1 MAAYNAN
8 VKIVINDIGVAA
20 DTVSGSLAADIKAA
34 VNALDSTSQAI
45 LDISVVKLDRS
56 RVAYIIL
63 YT

>member
-8 VKIVINDIGVAA
+8 CKIVINDISAEA
-20 DTVSGSLAADIKAA
+20 DSVSGSLAADIIAA
-34 VNALDSTSQAI
+34 VNALDSTSEAI
-45 LDISVVKLDRS
+45 LDVSVVKLDAT

>member
-1 MAAYNAN
+1 MAAYNSN
-8 VKIVINDIGVAA
+8 VKIVINDISDEA
-20 DTVSGSLAADIKAA
+20 DSVSGSLAADIKAA

-45 LDISVVKLDRS
+45 IDVQCVKLDSS

>member
-8 VKIVINDIGVAA
+8 CKIVINDISAEA
-20 DTVSGSLAADIKAA
+20 DSVSGSLAAAIIAA
-34 VNALDSTSQAI
+34 VKALDSTSEAI
-45 LDISVVKLDRS
+45 LDVSVVKLDAT

>member
-1 MAAYNAN
+1 MSAYNAN
-8 VKIVINDIGVAA
+8 VKVVFNDISDAA
-20 DTVSGSLAADIKAA
+20 DSVSGSLAADVIAA

-45 LDISVVKLDRS
+45 IDISVVKLDRS

>member
-1 MAAYNAN
+1 MADYNAN
-8 VKIVINDIGVAA
+8 VKIVINDISDKA
-20 DTVSGSLAADIKAA
+20 DSVSGSLAADIKAA

-45 LDISVVKLDRS
+45 IDVQCVKLDSS

>member
-1 MAAYNAN
+1 MAYYNTN
-8 VKIVINDIGVAA
+8 CKIVINDISAKA
-20 DTVSGSLAADIKAA
+20 DSVSGSLAADIIAA

-45 LDISVVKLDRS
+45 LDVSVVKLDAS

>member
-1 MAAYNAN
+1 MAVYNSN
-8 VKIVINDIGVAA
+8 VKIVINDISSAA
-20 DTVSGSLAADIKAA
+20 DSVSGSLAADIKAA

-45 LDISVVKLDRS
+45 IDVQCVKLDSS

>member
-1 MAAYNAN
+1 MAVYNSN
-8 VKIVINDIGVAA
+8 CKIVINDISDVA
-20 DTVSGSLAADIKAA
+20 DSVSGSLAADIIAA

-45 LDISVVKLDRS
+45 LDVSVVKLDAT

>member
-8 VKIVINDIGVAA
+8 VKIVINDISAHA
-20 DTVSGSLAADIKAA
+20 DTVSGTLAADIKAA
-34 VNALDSTSQAI
+34 VNALDSTSEAI

>member
-8 VKIVINDIGVAA
+8 CKIVINDISARA
-20 DTVSGSLAADIKAA
+20 DSVSGSLAADIIAA
-34 VNALDSTSQAI
+34 VNALDSTSEAI
-45 LDISVVKLDRS
+45 LDISVVKLDTS

>member
-1 MAAYNAN
+1 MADYNAN
-8 VKIVINDIGVAA
+8 VKIVINNISDSA

-34 VNALDSTSQAI
+34 VNALDSTDEAI
-45 LDISVVKLDRS
+45 IDISVVKLDRS

>member
-1 MAAYNAN
+1 MADYNAN
-8 VKIVINDIGVAA
+8 CKIVINDISDAA
-20 DTVSGSLAADIKAA
+20 DSVSGSLAADVIAA

-45 LDISVVKLDRS
+45 IDISVVKLDRS

>member
-1 MAAYNAN
+1 MAAYNSN
-8 VKIVINDIGVAA
+8 CKIVINDISARA
-20 DTVSGSLAADIKAA
+20 DSVSGSLAADIIAA

-45 LDISVVKLDRS
+45 LDISVVKLDTS

>member
-8 VKIVINDIGVAA
+8 CKIVINDISAEA
-20 DTVSGSLAADIKAA
+20 DSVSGSLAADIIAA

-45 LDISVVKLDRS
+45 LDVSVVKLDAT

>member
-1 MAAYNAN
+1 MANYGAN
-8 VKIVINDIGVAA
+8 VKIVINDIGDAA

-34 VNALDSTSQAI
+34 VNALDSTSEAI
-45 LDISVVKLDRS
+45 IDISTVKLDRS

>member
-8 VKIVINDIGVAA
+8 VKIVINDISDAA
-20 DTVSGSLAADIKAA
+20 DSVSGSLAADIIAA

-45 LDISVVKLDRS
+45 LDISVVKLDTS

>member
-1 MAAYNAN
+1 MADYNAN
-8 VKIVINDIGVAA
+8 CKIVINDVSDAA
-20 DTVSGSLAADIKAA
+20 DSVSGSLAADVIAA

-45 LDISVVKLDRS
+45 IDISVVKLDRS

>member
-8 VKIVINDIGVAA
+8 CKIVINDISARA
-20 DTVSGSLAADIKAA
+20 DSVSGSLAADIIAA

-45 LDISVVKLDRS
+45 LDVSVVKLDRS

>member
-1 MAAYNAN
+1 MAVYNSN
-8 VKIVINDIGVAA
+8 VKIVINDISSAA
-20 DTVSGSLAADIKAA
+20 DSVSGSLAADIIAA

-45 LDISVVKLDRS
+45 IDISVVKLDAT

>member
-1 MAAYNAN
+1 MAVYNSN
-8 VKIVINDIGVAA
+8 VKIVINDISSAA
-20 DTVSGSLAADIKAA
+20 DSVSGSLAADIKAA

-45 LDISVVKLDRS
+45 IDISVVKLDAS

>member
-1 MAAYNAN
+1 MADYNAN
-8 VKIVINDIGVAA
+8 VKVVINDISDSV

-34 VNALDSTSQAI
+34 VNSLDSTSQAI
-45 LDISVVKLDRS
+45 IDISTVKLDNT

>member
-1 MAAYNAN
+1 MAVYNAN
-8 VKIVINDIGVAA
+8 VKIVINDISDAA
-20 DTVSGSLAADIKAA
+20 DSVSGSLAADIIAA

-45 LDISVVKLDRS
+45 IDIQCVKLDIS

>member
-8 VKIVINDIGVAA
+8 CKIVINDISAEA
-20 DTVSGSLAADIKAA
+20 DSVSGALAADIIAA
-34 VNALDSTSQAI
+34 VNALDSTSEAI
-45 LDISVVKLDRS
+45 LDVSVVKLDAT

>member
-1 MAAYNAN
+1 MADYNAN
-8 VKIVINDIGVAA
+8 CKIVINDISAKA
-20 DTVSGSLAADIKAA
+20 DSVSGSLAADIIAA

-45 LDISVVKLDRS
+45 IDIQCVKLDIS

>member
-8 VKIVINDIGVAA
+8 CKIVINDISAEA
-20 DTVSGSLAADIKAA
+20 DSVSGSLAADIIAA
-34 VNALDSTSQAI
+34 VYALDSTSEAI
-45 LDISVVKLDRS
+45 LDVSVVKLDAT

>member
-1 MAAYNAN
+1 MADYNAN
-8 VKIVINDIGVAA
+8 CKIVINDISDSA
-20 DTVSGSLAADIKAA
+20 DSVSGSLAADVIAA

-45 LDISVVKLDRS
+45 IDISVVKLDRS

>member
-8 VKIVINDIGVAA
+8 CKIVINDISARA
-20 DTVSGSLAADIKAA
+20 DSVSGSLAADIIAA

>member
-8 VKIVINDIGVAA
+8 VKIVINDIGGAA

>member
-1 MAAYNAN
+1 MAVYNSN
-8 VKIVINDIGVAA
+8 VKIVINDISDKA
-20 DTVSGSLAADIKAA
+20 DSVSGSLAADIKAA

-45 LDISVVKLDRS
+45 IDVQCVKLDSS

>member
-1 MAAYNAN
+1 MANYAAN
-8 VKIVINDIGVAA
+8 VKIVINDIGDSA
-20 DTVSGSLAADIKAA
+20 DTVSGPLAADIKAA

-45 LDISVVKLDRS
+45 IDISTVKLDRS

>member
-8 VKIVINDIGVAA
+8 VKIVINDISDAA
-20 DTVSGSLAADIKAA
+20 DSVSGSLAADIIAA
-34 VNALDSTSQAI
+34 VNALDSTNQAI
-45 LDISVVKLDRS
+45 IDIQCVKLDIS